1 MNETPLSGESLLRV
15 EIAKDILCARVSTD
29 DCIDPVFASQH
40 AMYSLCCADSLIQF
54 AKEKDSYHLE
64 FEKKDKD
71 KLNLYSVE

>member
-1 MNETPLSGESLLRV
+1 MSESPLSGDALLRV

-54 AKEKDSYHLE
+54 AKEKDSYHLD
-64 FEKKDKD
+64 FEKKGKD
-71 KLNLYSVE
+71 KLKIYNVE